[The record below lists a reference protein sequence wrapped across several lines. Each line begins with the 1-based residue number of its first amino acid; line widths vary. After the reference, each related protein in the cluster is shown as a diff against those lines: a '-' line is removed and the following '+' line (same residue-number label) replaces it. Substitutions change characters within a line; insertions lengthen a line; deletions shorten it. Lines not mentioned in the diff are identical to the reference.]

1 MYLCKKII
9 PNHIMVDKYT
19 KQVLDFFRNSSREVK
34 DAEWDRI
41 SSLGLPNVSAFTF
54 VEEAMNALSLKSKVP
69 NFNLID
75 SGYCSLYKGDEQLDF
90 AA

>member
-1 MYLCKKII
+1 
-9 PNHIMVDKYT
+9 MVDKYT
-19 KQVLDFFRNSSREVK
+19 KQVLDFLHNSSREIK

-41 SSLGLPNVSAFTF
+41 SNLGLPSVSAFTF
-54 VEEAMNALSLKSKVP
+54 VEEALNALSLKSKMP

-75 SGYCSLYKGDEQLDF
+75 NGYCSLYKGDEQLDF